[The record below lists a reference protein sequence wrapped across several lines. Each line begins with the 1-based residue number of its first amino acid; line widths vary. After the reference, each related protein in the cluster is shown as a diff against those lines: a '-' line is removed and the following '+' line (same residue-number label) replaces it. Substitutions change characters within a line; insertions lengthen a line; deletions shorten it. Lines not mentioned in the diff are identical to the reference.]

1 MSEVQQMTYDEVVSA
16 LKHAVLKND
25 NRRMRELSRSRW
37 YDKALDQIRKRMGV
51 VASDDVYS
59 EDPYGS
65 KPFKQVDGY
74 MFTKQLIDQLRE
86 VSSTQHIKVHN
97 ESDHYGY
104 FISLEGV
111 KSMADLVKLTT
122 DCINRMGYDGYLEGE
137 TDDNLFL
144 IAAVDEP
151 AWVELTL
158 SYYGGDGDCYIA
170 VDARKGNVFLE
181 DWYSE

>member
-1 MSEVQQMTYDEVVSA
+1 
-16 LKHAVLKND
+16 
-25 NRRMRELSRSRW
+25 
-37 YDKALDQIRKRMGV
+37 
-51 VASDDVYS
+51 
-59 EDPYGS
+59 
-65 KPFKQVDGY
+65 
-74 MFTKQLIDQLRE
+74 
-86 VSSTQHIKVHN
+86 
-97 ESDHYGY
+97 
-104 FISLEGV
+104 
-111 KSMADLVKLTT
+111 MADLVKLTT

-158 SYYGGDGDCYIA
+158 SYYGSDRDCYIA